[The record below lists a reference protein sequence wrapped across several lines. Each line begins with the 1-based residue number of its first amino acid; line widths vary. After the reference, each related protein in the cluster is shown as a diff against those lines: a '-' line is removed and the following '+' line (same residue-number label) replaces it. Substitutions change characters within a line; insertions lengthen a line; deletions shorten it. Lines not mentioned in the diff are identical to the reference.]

1 MAQTE
6 MKIADVAGA
15 ENERPQSAGKEL
27 HHCLDA
33 NGGLMTRAE
42 SLTQARRVIRAIVAS
57 SYDRPSLVAQIASE
71 IGAEIVEAVLP
82 PGHDLNTVEL
92 ARRYKTSR
100 TPVREALILLE
111 HEGLVDVPPRRRPRA
126 HEHSIEEVREL
137 YVTRTVIFELISTEV
152 ANQATP
158 EDIAG
163 LDATVARMRRAVEK
177 GDVTAFTWLSV
188 EFHDID
194 ARISRNQTARRIHDS
209 LLLRTLAIRRLSL
222 SQPGRVHKSLEDHIQ
237 LVKAYK
243 AHDANLAGA
252 IIRANH
258 TAALTAVQDCFTGGG
273 SLVAPGAAGEAV

>member
-1 MAQTE
+1 MAQSELET
-6 MKIADVAGA
+6 ADVDGTGD
-15 ENERPQSAGKEL
+15 EWPQSAGKEL
-27 HHCLDA
+27 YHCLDS
-33 NGGLMTRAE
+33 NSGLMNRVE
-42 SLTQARRVIRAIVAS
+42 SLTQARRVIRTIVAS

-111 HEGLVDVPPRRRPRA
+111 REGLVDVPPRRRPRA
-126 HEHSIEEVREL
+126 HEHTIEEVRDL
-137 YVTRTVIFELISTEV
+137 YVTRTVIFELIATEV
-152 ANQATP
+152 ASQATSD
-158 EDIAG
+158 DIVG
-163 LDATVARMRRAVEK
+163 LDATVARMQRAVEK

-222 SQPGRVHKSLEDHIQ
+222 SQPNRMQKSLDDHIQ

-243 AHDANLAGA
+243 AQDSNLAGA

-258 TAALTAVQDCFTGGG
+258 IAALRSVQDYFASGG
-273 SLVAPGAAGEAV
+273 SLIAPEAAGEAE

>member
-6 MKIADVAGA
+6 LKIADIEGT
-15 ENERPQSAGKEL
+15 EEEWPQSAGKAL
-27 HHCLDA
+27 YHCLDA
-33 NGGLMTRAE
+33 NSGLMTRAE
-42 SLTQARRVIRAIVAS
+42 SLTQARRVIRTIVAG

-126 HEHSIEEVREL
+126 HKHSIEEVRDL
-137 YVTRTVIFELISTEV
+137 YVTRTVIFELIATEV

-158 EDIAG
+158 EDIAV
-163 LDATVARMRRAVEK
+163 LDATVARMQKAVKK

-188 EFHDID
+188 EFHDFD
-194 ARISRNQTARRIHDS
+194 ARVSRNQTARGIHDS

-222 SQPGRVHKSLEDHIQ
+222 SQPGRVQKSLEDHIQ

-243 AHDANLAGA
+243 AHDSNLAGA

-258 TAALTAVQDCFTGGG
+258 TAALSAVQEYFAGGG
-273 SLVAPGAAGEAV
+273 SLVAPKAADEVV